1 MRKLLLLAVVLV
13 LAVVVTGC
21 ASQTR
26 SGDSIGR
33 TLPAATNGS
42 SSASIDD
49 PELSLE
55 QMLEEDDFNLARA
68 LLLFSEEYYPEFA
81 GVSSHDI
88 DIDARLKRFDTYT
101 TQLRDALRRDNSP
114 RQRVR
119 TLVDFIHIKLGL
131 RFDGRDQRG
140 ENPDNLFFDRVLQ
153 NRYGYCVTLSLAY
166 LVFGQ
171 GAGLDVSGVRFPG
184 HFAVLYK
191 DTDTNG
197 TPYETILETTDF
209 GDTRDEVYYWSEYR
223 FSATSVE
230 NGVYLTPMT
239 DKEIV
244 GTLYNNLAGITYAG
258 GDSNLAIQR
267 YTRALELAPNN
278 AEALYNR
285 AIVESGIEE
294 DRDALKD
301 LNEAI
306 RLDPNFTLA
315 FIARSGLLWSA
326 GERDAAFADLA
337 EAKRKRPEW
346 PQTWMLEG
354 MFQFEQ
360 GDLDAARTSFSRV
373 LDLDP
378 EYSSAHLALAELEY
392 KAGNDAE
399 ARKHEAAAGVNK

>member
-1 MRKLLLLAVVLV
+1 
-13 LAVVVTGC
+13 
-21 ASQTR
+21 
-26 SGDSIGR
+26 
-33 TLPAATNGS
+33 
-42 SSASIDD
+42 
-49 PELSLE
+49 
-55 QMLEEDDFNLARA
+55 MLERDDFNLARA

-81 GVSSHDI
+81 GVSTHDI
-88 DIDARLKRFDTYT
+88 DIDAKLSRFEVYT
-101 TQLRDALRRDNSP
+101 TQLRDALRRDRSP
-114 RQRVR
+114 RQRLR
-119 TLVDFIHIKLGL
+119 TFVDFIHIKLGL

-171 GAGLDVSGVRFPG
+171 AAGLDVSGVRFPG

-191 DTDTNG
+191 DAEADG

-209 GDTRDEVYYWSEYR
+209 GDTRDEVYYWSEHR
-223 FSATSVE
+223 FSASSVE
-230 NGVYLTPMT
+230 NGVYLTAMT

-244 GTLYNNLAGITYAG
+244 GTLYNNLAGITYVN
-258 GDSNLAIQR
+258 GDPKLAIER

-285 AIVESGIEE
+285 AIVESSI
-294 DRDALKD
+294 DADQNALKD

-315 FIARSGLLWSA
+315 LIARSGLLWSA
-326 GERDAAFADLA
+326 GERDAALADLA

-346 PQTWMLEG
+346 AQTWMLEG

-360 GDLDAARTSFSRV
+360 GDLDAARTSFTKV
-373 LDLDP
+373 LELDP
-378 EYSSAHLALAELEY
+378 EYNSAHIALAELEY

-399 ARKHEAAAGVNK
+399 ARKHEAAAGTNQ